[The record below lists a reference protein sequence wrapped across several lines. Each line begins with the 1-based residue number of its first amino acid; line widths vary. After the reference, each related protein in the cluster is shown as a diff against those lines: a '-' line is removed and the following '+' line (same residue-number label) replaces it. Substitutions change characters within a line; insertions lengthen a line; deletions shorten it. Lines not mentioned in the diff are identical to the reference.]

1 MRIAPV
7 LLAATLL
14 SSGAAFAA
22 GPPGAPLMARAAQTP
37 SAVIVDPH
45 PDKAHPPGLA
55 DVRIDSH
62 GSAMNAVLY
71 TAGGAMPHPAVVLF
85 HGFPGNEQN
94 LDLAQAIRRAG
105 FTVLTLHYRGS
116 WGSPGKFSF
125 SNALEDS
132 DAALAFMRDPATVA
146 KYNLDP
152 RRLFV
157 AGHSM
162 GGMMAASAAAHDPKV
177 AGLVMISAWDIGA
190 AGPHY
195 ADPEFRKKLA
205 ENGFAD
211 NVIPLGG
218 ATVDGLLDEALANAA
233 KWEFVDYAPVLK
245 SRPVLILTADDGLTP
260 DNQRLAAALKS
271 AGDSDV
277 TEEHVATDHSYS
289 DHRIGLESTVV
300 RWLERH
306 QAAVPQAATRMP

>member
-1 MRIAPV
+1 MRIVSV
-7 LLAATLL
+7 LLAATLMSL
-14 SSGAAFAA
+14 SGTAWA
-22 GPPGAPLMARAAQTP
+22 GEAPGAPLTQRAAQVP
-37 SAVIVDPH
+37 AAVIVDPH

-62 GSAMNAVLY
+62 GAAMNAVLY
-71 TAGGAMPHPAVVLF
+71 TAGGAMPHPVVVLF

-152 RRLFV
+152 RRIFV
-157 AGHSM
+157 IGHSM
-162 GGMMAASAAAHDPKV
+162 GGMMTASATAHDPRV
-177 AGLVMISAWDIGA
+177 AGFVMISAWDIGA
-190 AGPHY
+190 GAPRF
-195 ADPEFRKKLA
+195 ADPEFRKKQL
-205 ENGFAD
+205 EGDFAA
-211 NVIPLGG
+211 NVIPL
-218 ATVDGLLDEALANAA
+218 ATTPEALMDEMVANAA
-233 KWEFVDYAPVLK
+233 KWDFVDYAPVLK
-245 SRPVLILTADDGLTP
+245 SRPALILTADDGLTP
-260 DNQRLAAALKS
+260 DNQRLAAALKA

-289 DHRIGLESTVV
+289 DHRIGLESTIV

-306 QAAVPQAATRMP
+306 QAGARTP